1 MSAIGDALGT
11 IGIVAIAGLLVMVV
25 LALAFG
31 FTALIYVALLLTVVA
46 FAVFLLLCRGETP
59 PG

>member
-1 MSAIGDALGT
+1 MTGIGDALGT
-11 IGIVAIAGLLVMVV
+11 LGIVAVAGLLVMVV
-25 LALAFG
+25 VALAFG

-46 FAVFLLLCRGETP
+46 FAVILLLCRGETP

>member
-1 MSAIGDALGT
+1 MTAIGDALGT
-11 IGIVAIAGLLVMVV
+11 LGIVAIAGVLVMVV
-25 LALAFG
+25 VALAFG

-46 FAVFLLLCRGETP
+46 FAVILLLCRGETP

>member
-25 LALAFG
+25 IALAFG
-31 FTALIYVALLLTVVA
+31 FTALIYVALLLTVLA
-46 FAVFLLLCRGETP
+46 FAAILILCRGPTP
-59 PG
+59 PA